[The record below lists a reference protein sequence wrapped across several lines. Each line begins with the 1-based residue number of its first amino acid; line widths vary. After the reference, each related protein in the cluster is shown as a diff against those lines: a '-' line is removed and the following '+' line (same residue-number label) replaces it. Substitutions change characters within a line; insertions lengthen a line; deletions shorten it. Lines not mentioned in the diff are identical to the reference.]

1 MDTALLP
8 LDLRSIEKLR
18 EQELEEARVIQNV
31 MLPLHPLRTAGVT
44 ISHEFQP
51 VMEVGGDVS
60 GKGPS
65 RGALR
70 GARRRHTSRHP

>member
-65 RGALR
+65 RGA
-70 GARRRHTSRHP
+70 RRRHTSRHP

>member
-31 MLPLHPLRTAGVT
+31 MLPRIPCA
-44 ISHEFQP
+44 P
-51 VMEVGGDVS
+51 VV
-60 GKGPS
+60 
-65 RGALR
+65 
-70 GARRRHTSRHP
+70 